1 MRKKVSLNE
10 CSRRQSH
17 DFQKKRQHPPSNEEE
32 EEEEKKEEENIN
44 ECSRRQSHD
53 FQKKRRYPPSNE
65 KEEEE
70 EEEESISRRMFEEEA
85 VWRKRK
91 REGMGCPR
99 KVAKRER
106 ARFGTDVP
114 IEKSGWS
121 VR

>member
-1 MRKKVSLNE
+1 MFE
-10 CSRRQSH
+10 ETISR
-17 DFQKKRQHPPSNEEE
+17 FP
-32 EEEEKKEEENIN
+32 
-44 ECSRRQSHD
+44 
-53 FQKKRRYPPSNE
+53 KKRRYPPSNE

-106 ARFGTDVP
+106 GSIRHGRSDR
-114 IEKSGWS
+114 K
-121 VR
+121 VRVVGQVNDIRVYSYTS